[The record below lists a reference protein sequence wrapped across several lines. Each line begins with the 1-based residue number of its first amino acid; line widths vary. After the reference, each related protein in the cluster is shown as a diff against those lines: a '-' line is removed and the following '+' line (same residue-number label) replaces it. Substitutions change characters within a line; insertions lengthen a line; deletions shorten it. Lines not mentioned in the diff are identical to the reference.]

1 MALKIAESK
10 KNFWQ
15 DPDIIKAIEWS
26 KEAKI
31 AQVIDLITKTFS
43 EYSISITKYQEKYKD
58 QPDRIDVRL
67 KGIIPRFEQIANILS
82 MDVVPNNQ
90 DIKDLIQE
98 KKLELERLI

>member
-67 KGIIPRFEQIANILS
+67 KGIIPRFELIANSSSIA
-82 MDVVPNNQ
+82 VPNNQ
-90 DIKDLIQE
+90 DIKKLIQE
-98 KKLELERLI
+98 KKLELEKLL

>member
-67 KGIIPRFEQIANILS
+67 KVLYLDLNKLLIFYLWMLYQIIKILK
-82 MDVVPNNQ
+82 
-90 DIKDLIQE
+90 I
-98 KKLELERLI
+98 